1 LALVS
6 GAALSACFSFRAYK
20 LALITH
26 NMGNQLPFEVL
37 SEIAAYLKESH
48 EPLARYT
55 TVCRKWQAAFEPH
68 IYREI
73 CVHSVSPERHK
84 ALSLSRFLSV
94 TSGTGCK
101 RLVMIREIEYRIVLP
116 YQLDDYCAT
125 IAEDK
130 PYQTENR
137 IRQANVEAFGKGI
150 TELFTLL
157 ACWPV
162 ARRLSLVLSTLGRQK
177 GLEPGTK
184 RCHSDIKEFRWLQDG
199 NESVWPY
206 RAWLPDDIASVLP
219 AVSCIDKLCFPN
231 AGSDPSHMIWAG
243 TALQIAQLCP
253 TLTWL
258 HLGLDEYVR
267 PDHLDYMRDRRQGN
281 VLLFLV
287 NVHD

>member
-1 LALVS
+1 
-6 GAALSACFSFRAYK
+6 
-20 LALITH
+20 
-26 NMGNQLPFEVL
+26 
-37 SEIAAYLKESH
+37 
-48 EPLARYT
+48 
-55 TVCRKWQAAFEPH
+55 
-68 IYREI
+68 
-73 CVHSVSPERHK
+73 
-84 ALSLSRFLSV
+84 
-94 TSGTGCK
+94 
-101 RLVMIREIEYRIVLP
+101 MIREIEYRIVLP

-130 PYQTENR
+130 AYQTENP
-137 IRQANVEAFGKGI
+137 IRQANDEAFGKGI
-150 TELFTLL
+150 TKLFTLL

-199 NESVWPY
+199 NESVCPY

-231 AGSDPSHMIWAG
+231 AGSDPWHMIWAG